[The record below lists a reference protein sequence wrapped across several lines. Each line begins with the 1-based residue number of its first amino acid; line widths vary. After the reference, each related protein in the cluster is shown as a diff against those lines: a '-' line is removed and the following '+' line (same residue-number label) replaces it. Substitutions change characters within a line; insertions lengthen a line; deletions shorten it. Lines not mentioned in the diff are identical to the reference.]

1 MKSHN
6 HTPKK
11 VKPPVTSEEKDPIF
25 TLSLS
30 GSAEKLLQANDK
42 DIRQPLVEQ
51 VRQKIERGELTVNAE
66 KIADALIQ
74 LNTSI
79 RD

>member
-1 MKSHN
+1 M
-6 HTPKK
+6 
-11 VKPPVTSEEKDPIF
+11 
-25 TLSLS
+25 
-30 GSAEKLLQANDK
+30 QANDK

-66 KIADALIQ
+66 KIADALLQ

-79 RD
+79 CD